1 VHLRS
6 RIPTAFL
13 SDAPGTDVEE
23 FLMAPARIPCAGCRT
38 RDRRI
43 AELEAEVKSLRAQ
56 LDQSERAQNRQAHPF
71 RREQAAAHPK
81 KPGRRKGHQADL
93 RPVPTPD
100 QIDRVVDVPLEECPM
115 CQAPLYDQGQV
126 VQYQTDLPPIVPII
140 TQFNIATGYCSCCR
154 QYWQGRHPDQ
164 TSDAIGATGNT
175 LGPVV
180 LTMAAEMKHRLGVS
194 YRKICDFLQTYC
206 QLKVCP
212 AAFIRAEQ
220 RLADLARP
228 TYELLLEALRQSH
241 VVHADETGWRVG
253 RLNAWLWV
261 FSSKQATV
269 YVIRTGKG
277 ARGHQVPQEVLG
289 PDFDGYLVVD
299 GLKSYDVLE
308 VAKGRCNGHLLR
320 RCKKVR
326 GTVPTKEQEHI
337 QALSDL
343 LKGAIELAG
352 RREQVPAEEFAQRVQ
367 DIEDRLDAWLDANL
381 RRRTPSADLDR
392 LDMHIRAHRGEW
404 LAFLHDPEVPPT
416 NNHAEQMLRPAVL
429 TRKVG
434 GCNKNLLGALVH
446 SILSSVMVTCH
457 RQGKRFLDLA
467 RKLWWSNEPQAIPV
481 ETLPEATKV
490 QPVPETSG

>member
-1 VHLRS
+1 
-6 RIPTAFL
+6 
-13 SDAPGTDVEE
+13 
-23 FLMAPARIPCAGCRT
+23 MAAAQPACPGCRQ

-43 AELEAEVKSLRAQ
+43 AELEAELQRLRQQA
-56 LDQSERAQNRQAHPF
+56 EQNDRENQRQAHPF
-71 RREQAAAHPK
+71 RRDKTSKHPG
-81 KPGRRKGHQADL
+81 KPGRRKGHKADV
-93 RPVPTPD
+93 RPLPTPD
-100 QIDRVVDVPLEECPM
+100 QIDRVIDVPLDKCPL
-115 CQAPLYDQGQV
+115 CDVYLYDQNQV

-140 TQFNIATGYCSCCR
+140 TQFNLETGRCPSCR
-154 QYWQGRHPDQ
+154 QHWQARHPEQ

-206 QLKVCP
+206 HLKVCP

-228 TYELLLEALRQSH
+228 TYELLIEALRQSH

-261 FSSKQATV
+261 FSSKAATV
-269 YVIRTGKG
+269 YVIRTGEG
-277 ARGHQVPQEVLG
+277 ARGHQVPQEILG

-320 RCKKVR
+320 RCKKLRDV
-326 GTVPTKEQEHI
+326 VPTKEQRHVK
-337 QALSDL
+337 ALSRLLQEAIDL
-343 LKGAIELAG
+343 AAH
-352 RREQVPAEEFAQRVQ
+352 RDQHPAEQYSRKAQ
-367 DIEDRLDAWLDANL
+367 DIEDRLDAWLEANL
-381 RRRTPSADLDR
+381 GRRRSSADLDR
-392 LDMHIRAHRGEW
+392 LDQHIREHRGEW

-416 NNHAEQMLRPAVL
+416 NNHAEQMLRPAVI

-434 GCNKNLLGALVH
+434 GCNKNLLGAVVH
-446 SILSSVMVTCH
+446 SILSSIMVTCH
-457 RQGKRFLDLA
+457 RQGKRFLDMA
-467 RKLWWSNEPQAIPV
+467 KKLWQSNEPQAIPV
-481 ETLPEATKV
+481 ETLP
-490 QPVPETSG
+490 QPAELQTTS

>member
-1 VHLRS
+1 
-6 RIPTAFL
+6 
-13 SDAPGTDVEE
+13 
-23 FLMAPARIPCAGCRT
+23 MAPARTSCAGCQQ

-43 AELEAEVKSLRAQ
+43 AELEKENQHLRQQLGQAER
-56 LDQSERAQNRQAHPF
+56 EQNRQAHPF
-71 RREQAAAHPK
+71 RREHSSARPK
-81 KPGRRKGHQADL
+81 KSGRRKGHKADL
-93 RPVPTPD
+93 RPLPAPE
-100 QIDRVVDVPLEECPM
+100 QIDRVIDVPLDECPM

-140 TQFNIATGYCSCCR
+140 TQFNIETGYCSCCR

-164 TSDAIGATGNT
+164 TSDAIGVAGNT

-194 YRKICDFLQTYC
+194 YRKICDFLHTYC

-220 RLADLARP
+220 RLADLAKP

-261 FSSKQATV
+261 FSSKQVTL
-269 YVIRTGKG
+269 YVIRTGPG
-277 ARGHQVPQEVLG
+277 ARGHQVPQDILG

-320 RCKKVR
+320 RCKKLR
-326 GTVPTKEQEHI
+326 DTVPTKEQKHI
-337 QALSDL
+337 EALSNL
-343 LKGAIELAG
+343 LKEAIDLAS
-352 RREQVPAEEFAQRVQ
+352 RRDQQQPAAYDRLVQ
-367 DIEDRLDAWLDANL
+367 GIEDRLDDWLEVNA
-381 RRRTPSADLDR
+381 RRRTSSADLDR
-392 LDMHIRAHRGEW
+392 LDAHVRAHRGEW
-404 LAFLHDPEVPPT
+404 LVFLHDPEVPPT
-416 NNHAEQMLRPAVL
+416 NNHAEQMLRPAVI

-467 RKLWWSNEPQAIPV
+467 RQLWQNTEPQAIPV
-481 ETLPEATKV
+481 ATLP
-490 QPVPETSG
+490 QPNS